1 MSRALDNL
9 RVAIRQYFCRHS
21 FRLADLR
28 FTGIPVPPRPATE
41 SFYVMLTYFASLADH
56 PSHRE
61 RVEWPCL
68 KCGRVFRAHCGLDI
82 LNQ

>member
-1 MSRALDNL
+1 MSKLAT
-9 RVAIRQYFCRHS
+9 AIRQFLCRHR
-21 FRLADLR
+21 FNLADLEL
-28 FTGIPVPPRPATE
+28 TNIPVPPRPATE

-61 RVEWPCL
+61 RVEWPCR
-68 KCGRVFRAHCGLDI
+68 KCGRVFRAHCGLEI